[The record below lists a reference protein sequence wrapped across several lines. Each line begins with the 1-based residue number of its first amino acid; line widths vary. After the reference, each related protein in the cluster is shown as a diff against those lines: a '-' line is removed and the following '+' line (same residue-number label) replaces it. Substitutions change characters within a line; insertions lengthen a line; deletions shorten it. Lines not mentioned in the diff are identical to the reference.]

1 MGLHGVIWLF
11 VGPAVGVLI
20 ALAFKARA
28 WAVLGAS
35 VLGGVVVYLGVLAWS
50 RYAISQ
56 VGPDAAPMH
65 MAPETVGLRPWLVA
79 FAVLLV
85 LSLLMGALGIAVRYA
100 VRSDGD

>member
-28 WAVLGAS
+28 WVVLGAS
-35 VLGGVVVYLGVLAWS
+35 LLGGIVVYVGVLWWS

-56 VGPDAAPMH
+56 MGADGAPEH
-65 MAPETVGLRPWLVA
+65 MAPATVGLRPWLVA
-79 FAVLLV
+79 FAALLV
-85 LSLLMGALGIAVRYA
+85 LSLLVGALGIAVRYA
-100 VRSDGD
+100 VRGDGD